1 VAEVQL
7 RQRGVGQEHLAKG
20 PRAVLA
26 ETLAQKHILG
36 AQHDRSAPQLL
47 DRNLDKMGHFLR
59 KKKKRRKKKKNGEK
73 KIGKKRRKK

>member
-36 AQHDRSAPQLL
+36 AQHDRSASQLL
-47 DRNLDKMGHFLR
+47 DRNLDKMGHYFEGPEVE
-59 KKKKRRKKKKNGEK
+59 KKKK
-73 KIGKKRRKK
+73 KI